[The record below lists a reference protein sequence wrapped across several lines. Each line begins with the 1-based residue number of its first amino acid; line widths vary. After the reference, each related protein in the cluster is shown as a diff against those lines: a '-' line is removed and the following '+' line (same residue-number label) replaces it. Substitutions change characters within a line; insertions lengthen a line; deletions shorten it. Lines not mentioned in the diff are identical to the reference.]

1 MQISIVQAINGGFN
15 GKIWVYNGWIIPVL
29 GGGFLKGNICS
40 AALSDSWVEDH
51 GHHLSAEVPN
61 ALLPCFVAPTGS
73 SIWMFYGI
81 LMDLS

>member
-1 MQISIVQAINGGFN
+1 MDYPSIGRRLSER
-15 GKIWVYNGWIIPVL
+15 KR
-29 GGGFLKGNICS
+29 ICS

-51 GHHLSAEVPN
+51 GHHLGAEVPN

-81 LMDLS
+81 LMDLSWFLDGFWVDNWVDVS